1 MILRT
6 IGQQIAFYIK
16 TLANIIH
23 RVIIF
28 FCRHFFRSRKPSKT
42 VKPRNCLS

>member
-28 FCRHFFRSRKPSKT
+28 FAVIFFVRENPPK
-42 VKPRNCLS
+42 L